1 MTVPGEFDFDDMLD
15 EDFEIPNDPSNLD
28 LDLDEDLIEDDF
40 WDLGDELSIDLPNED
55 LGEDLKA
62 VEEFDLIDE
71 LLLQPKEKGTEKV
84 PSFTAYVVAY
94 SVPDGFV
101 QNG

>member
-15 EDFEIPNDPSNLD
+15 EDFVIPNDSFS

-40 WDLGDELSIDLPNED
+40 LDLEDELSTNLSNGD

-62 VEEFDLIDE
+62 VEEFDPIDE
-71 LLLQPKEKGTEKV
+71 LLL
-84 PSFTAYVVAY
+84 
-94 SVPDGFV
+94 
-101 QNG
+101 

>member
-1 MTVPGEFDFDDMLD
+1 MIVPGEFDFEDMLD

-40 WDLGDELSIDLPNED
+40 WDLEDELSINLPNED
-55 LGEDLKA
+55 LGEDLKP

-71 LLLQPKEKGTEKV
+71 LFL
-84 PSFTAYVVAY
+84 
-94 SVPDGFV
+94 
-101 QNG
+101 

>member
-40 WDLGDELSIDLPNED
+40 WDLEDELSVNPSNED
-55 LGEDLKA
+55 LGEDLKP
-62 VEEFDLIDE
+62 VEEFDLVDD
-71 LLLQPKEKGTEKV
+71 LFL
-84 PSFTAYVVAY
+84 
-94 SVPDGFV
+94 
-101 QNG
+101 

>member
-15 EDFEIPNDPSNLD
+15 EDFEIPNDPSNSNSN

-55 LGEDLKA
+55 LGEDLKT
-62 VEEFDLIDE
+62 VEEVDPIDE
-71 LLLQPKEKGTEKV
+71 LFL
-84 PSFTAYVVAY
+84 
-94 SVPDGFV
+94 
-101 QNG
+101 

>member
-28 LDLDEDLIEDDF
+28 LDLDGDLIEDDF
-40 WDLGDELSIDLPNED
+40 WDLEDELSIDLPNED
-55 LGEDLKA
+55 LGEDLKP

-71 LLLQPKEKGTEKV
+71 LFL
-84 PSFTAYVVAY
+84 
-94 SVPDGFV
+94 
-101 QNG
+101 

>member
-40 WDLGDELSIDLPNED
+40 WDLEDELSIDLPNED
-55 LGEDLKA
+55 LGKDLKP
-62 VEEFDLIDE
+62 VEEVDPIDE
-71 LLLQPKEKGTEKV
+71 LFL
-84 PSFTAYVVAY
+84 
-94 SVPDGFV
+94 
-101 QNG
+101 

>member
-28 LDLDEDLIEDDF
+28 LDLDEDLIENDF
-40 WDLGDELSIDLPNED
+40 WDLEDELSINLSNED
-55 LGEDLKA
+55 LGEDLKP

-71 LLLQPKEKGTEKV
+71 LFL
-84 PSFTAYVVAY
+84 
-94 SVPDGFV
+94 
-101 QNG
+101 

>member
-40 WDLGDELSIDLPNED
+40 WDLEDELSIDLPNED
-55 LGEDLKA
+55 LGEDLKP
-62 VEEFDLIDE
+62 VEEFDLIDD
-71 LLLQPKEKGTEKV
+71 LFL
-84 PSFTAYVVAY
+84 
-94 SVPDGFV
+94 
-101 QNG
+101 